1 MERLL
6 VRPTEAAESLGL
18 SRTTLYMLLANGEL
32 DSIKIG
38 AARLIPV
45 DALQRFIAARR
56 SSADSPGL
64 TPLT

>member
-18 SRTTLYMLLANGEL
+18 SRTTLYTLLDNGEL
-32 DSIKIG
+32 DSIKVG
-38 AARLIPV
+38 TARLIPV

-56 SSADSPGL
+56 LPSDSPDF
-64 TPLT
+64 TPQT